1 MSAPRKIPRRR
12 NATSPHRRPE
22 AITWPDSSWR
32 WTDDGALVL
41 TLPVPG
47 SANRLAFMGATKT
60 GRGRMVKSREGR
72 EYQAAAGW
80 AMASCPKL
88 DGDVDVAVTWYRAKR
103 QGDVDNRLKPLL
115 DALKDVAFG
124 DDAAVARL
132 SIERIDSPEMRP
144 CMVVAIRRVA

>member
-1 MSAPRKIPRRR
+1 MTAARKTPRRK

-22 AITWPDSSWR
+22 AITWPDSTWR
-32 WTDDGALVL
+32 WAQDGALVL

-47 SANRLAFMGATKT
+47 SANRLSRT
-60 GRGRMVKSREGR
+60 GKGRVYKPKAER
-72 EYQAAAGW
+72 EYQASAGW
-80 AMASCPKL
+80 AMASCPRIP
-88 DGDVDVAVTWYRAKR
+88 GDVDVSVIWYRARKS
-103 QGDVDNRLKPLL
+103 GDVDNRLKPLL

-132 SIERIDSPEMRP
+132 AIERIDSPEVRP

>member
-1 MSAPRKIPRRR
+1 MTAPRKTPRRR
-12 NATSPHRRPE
+12 NASSPHRRPE
-22 AITWPDSSWR
+22 AITWPDSTWR
-32 WTDDGALVL
+32 WAQDGALVL

-47 SANRLAFMGATKT
+47 SANRLSRT
-60 GRGRMVKSREGR
+60 GKGRVYKPKAER
-72 EYQAAAGW
+72 EYQSAAGW

-88 DGDVDVAVTWYRAKR
+88 DGDVDVAVIWYRAKR

-132 SIERIDSPEMRP
+132 SIERIDSPDVRP